1 MYIRKSR
8 QKLKNKTEDLS
19 NTTNQ
24 VDLRD
29 MYNTYDAITIE
40 YIVSSTWYISTKYRP
55 NVRP

>member
-19 NTTNQ
+19 ITTNQ

-29 MYNTYDAITIE
+29 MYNTYDEITME
-40 YIVSSTWYISTKYRP
+40 YTVSSIWYISTKYRP